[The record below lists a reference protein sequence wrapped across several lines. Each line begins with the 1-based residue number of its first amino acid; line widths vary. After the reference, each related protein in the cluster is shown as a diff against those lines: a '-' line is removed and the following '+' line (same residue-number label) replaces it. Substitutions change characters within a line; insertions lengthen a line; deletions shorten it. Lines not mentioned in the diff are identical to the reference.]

1 MYSKKITE
9 NGLVRRGR
17 RLVRKGSSKGKR
29 GYCRQETMQ
38 ISNELLECNENA
50 SQSDSGTSVAGYDGA
65 RFYFAAHV
73 RCTVLVSV
81 LVRHCINVVHSLVY

>member
-1 MYSKKITE
+1 MTK
-9 NGLVRRGR
+9 NVLVWRRR
-17 RLVRKGSSKGKR
+17 RLVRKGLSKGKR

-38 ISNELLECNENA
+38 FSNELLECNEHA

-73 RCTVLVSV
+73 RCTALVSV
-81 LVRHCINVVHSLVY
+81 LVRHCINVVYSLVY